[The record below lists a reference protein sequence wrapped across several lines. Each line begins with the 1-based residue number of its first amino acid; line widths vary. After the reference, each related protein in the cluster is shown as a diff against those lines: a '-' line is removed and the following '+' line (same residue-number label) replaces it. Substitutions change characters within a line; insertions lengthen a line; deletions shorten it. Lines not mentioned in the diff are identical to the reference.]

1 MLFSHHK
8 SSNRL
13 QKQKNHNFF
22 LNIFANTDFFLYLCG
37 DLMCVCIHTY
47 KATDAHRTSSMKY
60 SRSLLNR
67 VGVDLYAEGVDAFKR
82 TEAVQIVS
90 EWRMTHMPVLR
101 AFVDE
106 LNAFFSKQAVP
117 FAFYSQRIK
126 RMSSIIEKLRNN
138 AASGM
143 RLGGLQDIGGA
154 RFVFDSMDDLA
165 RGVEA
170 LRTFSPSHFTLEKI
184 NDYLASPKD
193 SGYRSIHY
201 VYKHSSDQPDYDG
214 LRIEL
219 QVRTRLE
226 HSWAMAVETASLI
239 SRTSLKANI
248 EDHSIWRE
256 FFRLV
261 SAIFARKENCSVNER
276 YRDYSHEQYCRDYI
290 MFLDRHRLLDQLQ
303 ALRVTVNNDGTFA
316 EGQTG
321 YCIVLINFRDRVV
334 SGRLFSLEQEDAAS
348 RMFTRTEQSLN
359 ADEAAIMVSIE
370 KMQELREAYPSY
382 FLDTKE
388 FLSAL
393 TDFHNSCA
401 IYRQ

>member
-1 MLFSHHK
+1 
-8 SSNRL
+8 
-13 QKQKNHNFF
+13 
-22 LNIFANTDFFLYLCG
+22 
-37 DLMCVCIHTY
+37 
-47 KATDAHRTSSMKY
+47 MKY
-60 SRSLLNR
+60 SRSLINR

-90 EWRMTHMPVLR
+90 DWRLTHMPVLR
-101 AFVDE
+101 EFVDE
-106 LNAFFSKQAVP
+106 LNTFFANQQVP
-117 FAFYSQRIK
+117 LAFYSQRIK

-138 AASGM
+138 AAGGM

-154 RFVFDSMDDLA
+154 RFVFDSMEDL
-165 RGVEA
+165 RQGEKA
-170 LRTFSPSHFTLEKI
+170 LQSFHPKHFTLEKT
-184 NDYLASPKD
+184 NDYLVAPKD
-193 SGYRSIHY
+193 SGYRGIHY
-201 VYKHSSDQPDYDG
+201 VYKYHSDNADYDG

-219 QVRTRLE
+219 QIRTRLE

-256 FFRLV
+256 FFKLV
-261 SAIFARKENCSVNER
+261 SAIFAQKEDCPVNER
-276 YRDYSHEQYCRDYI
+276 YRDYTHEQYCRDYI
-290 MFLDRHRLLDQLQ
+290 AFLDQHRLLDQLQ
-303 ALRVTVNNDGTFA
+303 ALRVTVNDESTFA

-321 YCIVLINFRDRVV
+321 YCILLINFRDRVV
-334 SGRLFSLEQEDAAS
+334 SGRLYRLEQEDDAAQ
-348 RMFTRTEQSLN
+348 MFTRTEQSLN

-393 TDFHNSCA
+393 AEFNDSCA
-401 IYRQ
+401 IYRN